1 MQLRPST
8 AGPVAMAFRL
18 LVLATAAVAVAGLM
32 AACGGDSGGHDGGQ
46 AGGEV
51 RAVTSIDLFAD
62 LVRHVGGERVRVKAL
77 VPGGGDPHT
86 YELAPAQVV
95 DVTDADVVFLNGL
108 GLEETLEGVIE
119 SNVKDGVPIVRMSEG
134 LPVLDGGD
142 DGAGNPHLWLNVR
155 YAMRYVERI
164 RDALIEVDPE
174 GEEAYRSNAA
184 AYLSELEALDSD
196 VEKAIAAIPAER
208 RKLVTFHD
216 AFSYFAQR
224 YGLEVVAF
232 VIRSPGREPSAG
244 EIADLV
250 EKIRAE
256 DVPAVFKEPQLK
268 AQVLELA
275 AGEAGAEVCTLYS
288 DALDSEV
295 DSYVKLIRHNVDELV
310 RCLSQ

>member
-1 MQLRPST
+1 
-8 AGPVAMAFRL
+8 MALRL
-18 LVLATAAVAVAGLM
+18 LLLATAAVAVAGLT
-32 AACGGDSGGHDGGQ
+32 AACGGDSGDHDGGQ

-62 LVRHVGGERVRVKAL
+62 LVRHVGGERVQVKAL
-77 VPGGGDPHT
+77 VPAGGDPHT

-95 DVTDADVVFLNGL
+95 DITDADVVFLNGL
-108 GLEETLEGVIE
+108 GLEKTLEGVIE
-119 SNVKDGVPIVRMSEG
+119 SNVKGGVPIVRMSEG

-164 RDALIEVDPE
+164 RDALIEVDPV

-184 AYLSELEALDSD
+184 AYLSELETLDSD
-196 VEKAIAAIPAER
+196 VEKAIAAIPAGR

-250 EKIRAE
+250 EKIKAE

-275 AGEAGAEVCTLYS
+275 AREAGAEVCTLYS
-288 DALDSEV
+288 DALDSDV
-295 DSYVKLIRHNVDELV
+295 DSYVKLIRHDADELV